1 MSGWWILA
9 AVMVLALALV
19 GWPLCAMAARHD
31 QQDEDEYGVDKARR
45 S

>member
-9 AVMVLALALV
+9 AVMVLALVLV
-19 GWPLCAMAARHD
+19 VWPLCAMTGKLD